1 MKLPDTLQADR
12 VAMPSIAYTM
22 YKRTLADVKFQI
34 ARQDDL
40 EADQTPMI
48 EMAGNTDLIKGIYE
62 GGFKTWECSI
72 DLVEF
77 MHTKMDD
84 DLLKNKKVLEVKIG
98 VYSYIGNPCWLKV

>member
-12 VAMPSIAYTM
+12 VIMPSISYNM
-22 YKRTLADVKFQI
+22 YKRTIADVKFQI
-34 ARQDDL
+34 ARQDTLDT
-40 EADQTPMI
+40 EQTPMI

-77 MHTKMDD
+77 MHSKLDD
-84 DLLKNKKVLEVKIG
+84 SMLSNKKILEVREI
-98 VYSYIGNPCWLKV
+98 VQVSII